1 MRELHN
7 FIENGLTPEQ
17 FNLTR
22 NFLRKYILHY
32 APTTTMRLGYAI
44 DDKFYGIKGSH
55 LENFRIALDNLTVN
69 DVNSAIRKY
78 LQYDN
83 LQIAIVTNEAEK
95 LREDLLANTPSPIK
109 YITPKTEEVLKE
121 DLEIANYPLAIRPEN
136 IKIVNVRDLFYE

>member
-1 MRELHN
+1 
-7 FIENGLTPEQ
+7 
-17 FNLTR
+17 
-22 NFLRKYILHY
+22 
-32 APTTTMRLGYAI
+32 
-44 DDKFYGIKGSH
+44 
-55 LENFRIALDNLTVN
+55 TVN